1 MVAFPPCKIN
11 LGIHVLNRRTD
22 GFHNIETCF
31 YPVPRTDIL
40 EVVSSSRFAFESTG
54 LQIPG
59 ELEDNLCVK
68 AYELLRKDFN
78 LSPVVIH
85 LHKVIPTGA
94 GLGGGSSDGTWTL
107 RLLNDHFQLG
117 LSIEKLSTYS
127 QQLGSDCPFFL
138 HDSPQIGTGRGE
150 MLSPIPVSLKGKFLV
165 IVRPEV
171 HVSTREAYAGI
182 VPRQPER
189 SIRSIVSELDVAE
202 WQGVLINQFEAHIA
216 KLFPVISYLK
226 KELYDAGAL
235 YVSMSGSGSA
245 VYGIFNNEVRLHKQ
259 FGMHDVWEGSLTI

>member
-11 LGIHVLNRRTD
+11 LGIQVLNRRAD

-40 EVVSSSRFAFESTG
+40 EVVSSSRVAFELTG

-59 ELEDNLCVK
+59 EHGENLCVK
-68 AYELLRKDFN
+68 AYELLRKDFS
-78 LSPVVIH
+78 LPPVLIH

-117 LSIEKLSTYS
+117 LSTEKLSTYAE
-127 QQLGSDCPFFL
+127 QLGSDCSFFL

-150 MLSPIPVSLKGKFLV
+150 TLSPVAVSLKGKFLV

-171 HVSTREAYAGI
+171 HVSTMEAYAGI
-182 VPRQPER
+182 TPRQPEY
-189 SIRSIVSELDVAE
+189 SIRSIVVERDVAE
-202 WQGVLINQFEAHIA
+202 WQGTLINQFETHIA
-216 KLFPVISYLK
+216 KLFPVIGKLK
-226 KELYDAGAL
+226 KELYDAGAV
-235 YVSMSGSGSA
+235 YASMSGSGSA
-245 VYGIFNNEVRLHKQ
+245 VYGIFNNEVKLRDQ
-259 FGMHDVWEGSLTI
+259 FGMQDFWEGKLII